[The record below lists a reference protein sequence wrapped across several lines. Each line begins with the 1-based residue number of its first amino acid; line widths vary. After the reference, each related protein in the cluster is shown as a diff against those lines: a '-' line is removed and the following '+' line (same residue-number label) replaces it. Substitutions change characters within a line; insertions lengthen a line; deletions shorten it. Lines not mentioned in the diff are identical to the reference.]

1 MYSRP
6 QFGTLG
12 RANRL
17 SCLTFV
23 SQAAAAAG
31 VAGRYGL
38 DRIVL
43 PVRNCRLIGKK
54 NMKNNDAAPKIE
66 VKPDTY
72 EVFVDGEKVG
82 SEPATTLPMTQRY
95 FLF

>member
-1 MYSRP
+1 
-6 QFGTLG
+6 
-12 RANRL
+12 
-17 SCLTFV
+17 
-23 SQAAAAAG
+23 
-31 VAGRYGL
+31 
-38 DRIVL
+38 
-43 PVRNCRLIGKK
+43 
-54 NMKNNDAAPKIE
+54 MKNNDAAPKIE